1 VQPVFAAIPEGIQMS
16 QTNQPGK
23 AAGKQITSKPKT
35 AVIASGG
42 KPAEP
47 MLKPRRQTLPMKK

>member
-1 VQPVFAAIPEGIQMS
+1 MS